1 MLRPLYVAL
10 LLAGASTQVAANT
23 DLMTIYRQ
31 AVLNSADLA
40 AAEADALARQE
51 ALPQARSQLLPNLGI
66 GAGAA
71 REDLEIDNVGGEEY
85 STHYYQASLTQ
96 PLFRADRWFTYQAA
110 KATTQQAQLEF
121 SATQQNLI
129 LEVSQAYF
137 NVLQA
142 SDNLAT
148 AKAEEKA
155 FERQLEQA
163 QERFDVGLSART
175 DVLEARAGYD
185 SARAARLTA
194 ETNLDVSYQAL
205 TRLTNQS
212 YDSLYGISHELPV
225 LPPTP
230 ASMQE
235 WVETAAAQ
243 NLTLQASRYAIEGA
257 EDSLRSSNAGYA
269 PVVDAFVRYSNNNGG
284 ASIPTAGQS
293 SADTELTSFGVELS
307 MPLFTGGL
315 TTSQVRESTYR
326 LTQAEQS
333 SEAQRRR
340 VVENTRNLYRTVTSS
355 VEEVSARRQAIIS
368 AKAALDATQTGY
380 EVGTRNVVDVLDA
393 QRNLFRTVRDYNT
406 VRYNYIIN
414 NLNLKLAA
422 GTLSPQDLQDLSL
435 WLNPNY
441 DPDEDFIPQATQEE
455 MEQMSMGNRPTPL
468 PPSDPDSTTF

>member
-1 MLRPLYVAL
+1 VC
-10 LLAGASTQVAANT
+10 SS
-23 DLMTIYRQ
+23 DL
-31 AVLNSADLA
+31 
-40 AAEADALARQE
+40 
-51 ALPQARSQLLPNLGI
+51 
-66 GAGAA
+66 
-71 REDLEIDNVGGEEY
+71 
-85 STHYYQASLTQ
+85 
-96 PLFRADRWFTYQAA
+96 
-110 KATTQQAQLEF
+110 
-121 SATQQNLI
+121 
-129 LEVSQAYF
+129 
-137 NVLQA
+137 
-142 SDNLAT
+142 
-148 AKAEEKA
+148 
-155 FERQLEQA
+155 
-163 QERFDVGLSART
+163 
-175 DVLEARAGYD
+175 
-185 SARAARLTA
+185 
-194 ETNLDVSYQAL
+194 
-205 TRLTNQS
+205 
-212 YDSLYGISHELPV
+212 
-225 LPPTP
+225 
-230 ASMQE
+230 
-235 WVETAAAQ
+235 
-243 NLTLQASRYAIEGA
+243 
-257 EDSLRSSNAGYA
+257 AGYA

-284 ASIPTAGQS
+284 TSIPAAGQS

-414 NLNLKLAA
+414 NLNLKLTA
-422 GTLSPQDLQDLSL
+422 GTLSPQDLQDLSQ

-468 PPSDPDSTTF
+468 PPSDPNSTTF